1 MTAGYVYILSNPT
14 MPGLCKVGK
23 TTRSPSSRAAEL
35 SSATG
40 VASPFVLVYEQPVT
54 DVDAAESWAHQTM
67 AARGWRHAG
76 NREFFTAPLHEIV
89 AVVFQAASM
98 VPLKTGVQPALD
110 SAGVQP
116 VLDSSDELE
125 NWDDY
130 LTEGQ
135 KLHLLG
141 METMTGAGGTLADR
155 KRGFSLMRQAA
166 DLGEVGACVFA
177 GSVLLKGAC
186 DIPKDL
192 PQAFRY
198 LLAAVEAG
206 DVASHAL
213 LAQVFTE
220 NGQLNESTK
229 HWQAYFTHT
238 AQQLLDLP
246 EDNPTRVSSART
258 AGEHGR
264 TYLSL
269 VSRAAVVDEVAP
281 AHFRALA
288 PYIKA
293 VLQDERDSLLN
304 LKTTAAAK
312 AIMNRNIDREMAEL
326 VHRCSA
332 ASAAHS

>member
-1 MTAGYVYILSNPT
+1 MTAGYLYILSNPT
-14 MPGLCKVGK
+14 MAGLCKVGK

-40 VASPFVLVYEQPVT
+40 VASPFVLLYEQPVT
-54 DVDAAESWAHQTM
+54 DVDAAEIWAHQTM
-67 AARGWRHAG
+67 EARGWRHAG
-76 NREFFTAPLHEIV
+76 NREFFIAPLHEIV
-89 AVVFQAASM
+89 ALVFQAASM
-98 VPLKTGVQPALD
+98 VSLDTGGQPASG

-116 VLDSSDELE
+116 VLNISGELE

-141 METMTGAGGTLADR
+141 METMMGAGGTLADR
-155 KRGFSLMRQAA
+155 KRGFRLVCQAA
-166 DLGEVGACVFA
+166 DLGQVGACVFV
-177 GSVLLKGAC
+177 GSVLLEGAR
-186 DIPKDL
+186 DIPQDL
-192 PQAFRY
+192 PQAYRY
-198 LLAAVEAG
+198 LRAAVEAG

-213 LAQVFTE
+213 LAQVFGK
-220 NGQLNESTK
+220 NGQLVEATK

-246 EDNPTRVSSART
+246 KDNSTRVSAAQT

-281 AHFRALA
+281 AHFRTLA
-288 PYIKA
+288 PYIRA
-293 VLQDERDSLLN
+293 VLQEERDSLVDLN
-304 LKTTAAAK
+304 TTAAAK
-312 AIMNRNIDREMAEL
+312 AIMNRNIDLEMAEL
-326 VHRCSA
+326 EHRCSA
-332 ASAAHS
+332 TSLAHS